1 MSYGGI
7 LVIQSWMNKPKR
19 TFCPACSYPIT
30 TCICSALVTIHHR
43 VKVWILQD
51 PTEVSHAKNTVRL
64 LQLILNRCKVFVTD
78 EPVPQPSEITA
89 TNTVVIYPSE
99 FAVDLEKWS
108 AQANQSD
115 PSQCNTTYIK
125 HIILLDGS
133 WRKTKKIWETHA
145 WLQALPCVSFANAPA
160 SQYAIRK
167 APFAGSMSTL
177 EATAYA
183 LWLIETVPMTPFYEA
198 LAALQEHWYRHKP
211 M

>member
-133 WRKTKKIWETHA
+133 WRKTKKFGKLMHGYKHYPVF
-145 WLQALPCVSFANAPA
+145 LLP
-160 SQYAIRK
+160 
-167 APFAGSMSTL
+167 TL
-177 EATAYA
+177 LLRNMQSER
-183 LWLIETVPMTPFYEA
+183 LHLLVVC
-198 LAALQEHWYRHKP
+198 LL
-211 M
+211 